1 MEALLGFGN
10 DLATKKVCKLKK
22 ALYRLKQSPRTWFR
36 RFSKLMKNMRYKQ
49 NQEDHTLFIKHSDLE
64 GVIAFL
70 VYVDD
75 IIMRGN
81 DELERQTLRQ
91 CLTKEFEIKELGR
104 LKYLIGIEVA
114 YSKQGIFISLQKCAV
129 DLLKEMGK
137 LACKPANTS
146 VDPNYKLG
154 EAEENTAIDREMRQH
169 LVRRLIYLFYTRSD
183 MTYVASVISQFI
195 HSSTEVLQVTK

>member
-1 MEALLGFGN
+1 M
-10 DLATKKVCKLKK
+10 
-22 ALYRLKQSPRTWFR
+22 
-36 RFSKLMKNMRYKQ
+36 M
-49 NQEDHTLFIKHSDLE
+49 
-64 GVIAFL
+64 
-70 VYVDD
+70 
-75 IIMRGN
+75 GN

-137 LACKPANTS
+137 LAYKPANTS

-154 EAEENTAIDREMRQH
+154 EAEENIAIDRDLIEDQLLGIAPF
-169 LVRRLIYLFYTRSD
+169 LVGIWW
-183 MTYVASVISQFI
+183 
-195 HSSTEVLQVTK
+195 HGEVRNRVWWQGLMQKQNFAQWPKEFVNYYG